1 MAEAVKPS
9 AQAGQVLDMD
19 FAGRSEEDYL
29 DWLENHPRIGRG
41 SRGRAAA
48 VIGIACTV
56 MAAIA
61 AALAFTAF

>member
-1 MAEAVKPS
+1 
-9 AQAGQVLDMD
+9 
-19 FAGRSEEDYL
+19 
-29 DWLENHPRIGRG
+29 LENHPRIGRG